1 MKNKTAIEKIFNL
14 LILLFCCVITYFVG
28 KYFVVLEKN
37 IYILGA
43 PKLAEQLSS
52 VLLSSH

>member
-28 KYFVVLEKN
+28 KYFVVLEKKY
-37 IYILGA
+37 IYTGC
-43 PKLAEQLSS
+43 PKIGGTA
-52 VLLSSH
+52 